1 MFLDPLERKME
12 HFPFDIER
20 WYPSLASVTFDSKF
34 LNLPHEVAQA
44 FVNYYQRRY
53 NKKDHLTPDDC
64 RQIRAFQPKLE
75 EAIRSVNS
83 PSGKVFVRLSNR
95 SPKDGT
101 RPGVDVKSLV
111 RQELEKI
118 PGNPDAN
125 ARMIAICRASRA
137 LIAVRDADEALEL
150 ILSSERV
157 FRDLIL
163 ALDCRKL
170 EEEDEK
176 CEISWSTQVCI
187 RAWNEDVRDE
197 LEFRCFIYQGSLT
210 AISQYNHYCL
220 YDFGDLKE
228 DIIRARLVAF
238 WSRIKHMIT
247 PQNYIL
253 DVALIEPSMKESKP
267 DDDDYQ
273 GPREILIE
281 LNPFK
286 RTTGGCMYCWKLDD
300 KLLKDRDSI
309 DVRLRTE
316 KLPNLDLTVEV
327 YSEQFQE
334 PEGSFRDL
342 LNIVSP
348 PEKSCTLF

>member
-1 MFLDPLERKME
+1 
-12 HFPFDIER
+12 
-20 WYPSLASVTFDSKF
+20 
-34 LNLPHEVAQA
+34 
-44 FVNYYQRRY
+44 
-53 NKKDHLTPDDC
+53 
-64 RQIRAFQPKLE
+64 
-75 EAIRSVNS
+75 
-83 PSGKVFVRLSNR
+83 
-95 SPKDGT
+95 
-101 RPGVDVKSLV
+101 
-111 RQELEKI
+111 
-118 PGNPDAN
+118 
-125 ARMIAICRASRA
+125 
-137 LIAVRDADEALEL
+137 
-150 ILSSERV
+150 
-157 FRDLIL
+157 
-163 ALDCRKL
+163 
-170 EEEDEK
+170 
-176 CEISWSTQVCI
+176 
-187 RAWNEDVRDE
+187 
-197 LEFRCFIYQGSLT
+197 
-210 AISQYNHYCL
+210 
-220 YDFGDLKE
+220 
-228 DIIRARLVAF
+228 
-238 WSRIKHMIT
+238 MIT